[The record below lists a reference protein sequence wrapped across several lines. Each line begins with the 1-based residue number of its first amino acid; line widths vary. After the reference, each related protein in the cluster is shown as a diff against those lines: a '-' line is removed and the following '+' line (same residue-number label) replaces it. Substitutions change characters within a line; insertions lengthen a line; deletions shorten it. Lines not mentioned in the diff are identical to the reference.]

1 VRSFRSHH
9 GIAVYREGEW
19 AERGEMTLEA
29 VAQIMDVS
37 VMTALRMIQRGVIK
51 GKQLCKGA
59 PWVIKVEDAAA
70 YRAQNAPQRPLS
82 VDPAQQIFEFQ

>member
-1 VRSFRSHH
+1 
-9 GIAVYREGEW
+9 
-19 AERGEMTLEA
+19 
-29 VAQIMDVS
+29 MDVS

-59 PWVIKVEDAAA
+59 AWVIKVEDATA